1 MIARAAVGLAL
12 LLLAVAPAAAQ
23 RPIRD
28 PEARTTLRGVVV
40 DKLNGDPLPNAVV
53 RMVDENRGL
62 LSDSLGRF
70 LNLNIKSRYRS
81 VRVQGPKRG
90 R

>member
-1 MIARAAVGLAL
+1 MKRARVDSSSLASVGY
-12 LLLAVAPAAAQ
+12 
-23 RPIRD
+23 D
-28 PEARTTLRGVVV
+28 PEDRTLEVEFRNGGVYRYLEFPPDQLREF
-40 DKLNGDPLPNAVV
+40 LTA
-53 RMVDENRGL
+53 
-62 LSDSLGRF
+62 DSLGRF